1 MISQDFQ
8 HLPKPQPN
16 QHSYPKA
23 ALGEGWLFPDP
34 KDDIAGHSKAAAD
47 IGRIEWDQNKYYKKK
62 SLSCVI

>member
-1 MISQDFQ
+1 M
-8 HLPKPQPN
+8 
-16 QHSYPKA
+16 
-23 ALGEGWLFPDP
+23 GWLFPDL